1 MGFVIAGI
9 TLLLALLTLSRFAV
23 AAVRDAEVAHSTGKD
38 RP

>member
-9 TLLLALLTLSRFAV
+9 ALLLSLLTLSQFAM